1 MIPLRPCSLAVR
13 RNLPVY
19 LASWKIAPA
28 LAMGNTVVLKPSEI
42 TPRTASMIAEI
53 CSEIGLPAGVF
64 NIVQGYGWDA
74 GQALC
79 EHPDVN
85 LISFTGGTV
94 TGRKVAA
101 TAAPMFKKLS
111 LELGGKNATIVMADC
126 DFGLTVKGAVRA
138 AFTNQ
143 GQVCLAGSRIFI
155 EDSICQCAHRTHP
168 LRYCERAVCFL
179 ALSHTVPLS
188 LSHSLSLTPVRLQT
202 TNLLP
207 LCWKRSNW

>member
-1 MIPLRPCSLAVR
+1 LAAR

-53 CSEIGLPAGVF
+53 CSEVGLPAGVF

-126 DFGLTVKGAVRA
+126 DFDLTVKGAVRA

-155 EDSICQCAHRTHP
+155 EDSICQCAHRTHH
-168 LRYCERAVCFL
+168 CISVSVAAVVSGSGW

-188 LSHSLSLTPVRLQT
+188 LSHSPSLTPVRLQT

-207 LCWKRSNW
+207 PCWRRSNW

>member
-1 MIPLRPCSLAVR
+1 MFWCDQSFQSPHSLTRPHSFRCALVR

-53 CSEIGLPAGVF
+53 CSEVGLPAGVF

-126 DFGLTVKGAVRA
+126 DFNLTVKGAVRA

-155 EDSICQCAHRTHP
+155 EDSICQCAH
-168 LRYCERAVCFL
+168 
-179 ALSHTVPLS
+179 
-188 LSHSLSLTPVRLQT
+188 
-202 TNLLP
+202 
-207 LCWKRSNW
+207 